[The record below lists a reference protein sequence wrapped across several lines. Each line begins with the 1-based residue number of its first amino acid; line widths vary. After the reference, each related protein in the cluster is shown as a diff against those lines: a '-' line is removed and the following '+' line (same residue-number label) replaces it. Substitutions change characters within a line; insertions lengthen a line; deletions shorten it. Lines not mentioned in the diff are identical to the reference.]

1 MARMCMWYIYTSRVE
16 PNKRFYALATVTQ
29 RGCTLNSL
37 VGLSQIK
44 AFMPWLHREL
54 SPKRCDRLNIF
65 KTITVQKNPIVL
77 TGCKRCSDLT
87 FLSSQISTFGMVIVC
102 TGTDH
107 RRRSVEIYVGLSFQC
122 SVFLEHRFRG
132 EERGCIF
139 CVFLRVRVGR
149 NMRLYFGY
157 FAHCRKVHVR
167 KVPKKN
173 FVELAAPN
181 QICGTKI
188 RSSLLYR
195 YRADFKK
202 RPTRQCIS
210 FATPHQSPSE
220 RARKPRAK
228 KNPRS
233 VLHWTSKN

>member
-107 RRRSVEIYVGLSFQC
+107 RRRSVEIYVGLSSQC
-122 SVFLEHRFRG
+122 SNSHTA
-132 EERGCIF
+132 
-139 CVFLRVRVGR
+139 
-149 NMRLYFGY
+149 RLYAEFSVGLSQIKA
-157 FAHCRKVHVR
+157 FLPRQQSHSAVVR
-167 KVPKKN
+167 
-173 FVELAAPN
+173 
-181 QICGTKI
+181 
-188 RSSLLYR
+188 
-195 YRADFKK
+195 
-202 RPTRQCIS
+202 
-210 FATPHQSPSE
+210 
-220 RARKPRAK
+220 
-228 KNPRS
+228 
-233 VLHWTSKN
+233 